1 MFERLGPLG
10 LLLLLALVATVRAQ
24 TPGNPSAPPLITT
37 PIVESNLVTLAGNVR
52 PEANAANDRGPVP
65 DGFAMDH
72 MFLQLQR
79 PAALEQTLRG
89 LIDQMH
95 DPASPNYHQWLTP
108 GQFGAQFA
116 PAPSDIQKITGWLQG
131 HGFSVNTVYP
141 SGMTID
147 FSGTAGQVAAAFH
160 TAIHYLDVGGVTH
173 FANMSD
179 PQIPAALA
187 PAVVGVVS
195 LHNFRPRA
203 QYTTTTACP
212 TNFQVTSTCHLVAPA
227 DLATIYNFN
236 PVYNA
241 GNTGPVCAGWTLYNC
256 YLPSGTTGVLS
267 TSNNSYVA
275 AFTAGVGWDFAT
287 GIGTVNV
294 ANLVMNWKVKTNT
307 HDVNADSLCD
317 LLWEDSNGNIAV
329 WLMNG
334 ATVIASGGIGNLPPS
349 A

>member
-10 LLLLLALVATVRAQ
+10 LLLLLALVATVCAQ

-79 PAALEQTLRG
+79 PATLEQTLRG

-203 QYTTTTACP
+203 QYTTTACP

-236 PVYNA
+236 PVDNA

-275 AFTAGVGWDFAT
+275 AFTALVG
-287 GIGTVNV
+287 I
-294 ANLVMNWKVKTNT
+294 
-307 HDVNADSLCD
+307 SPP
-317 LLWEDSNGNIAV
+317 
-329 WLMNG
+329 
-334 ATVIASGGIGNLPPS
+334 ASARSTSPIW
-349 A
+349 